1 MKTKRTL
8 TIAVVVALA
17 ALMALGA
24 FRWTRRAEAQSERS
38 TAEPGEFL
46 AFGVLGIT
54 PGQTVRLHAVSVGVS
69 DIQDVELL
77 IYDSEGHL
85 LVRSP
90 ERLRPGRSATLAL
103 PFVARDSIRLELYAV
118 IRLVNGAPRRGYVIP
133 TLEVVD
139 DATGKSIFTLANPE
153 G

>member
-8 TIAVVVALA
+8 TIAAVLVALA
-17 ALMALGA
+17 GLTA
-24 FRWTRRAEAQSERS
+24 FGVLRWTRPAEAQSERP
-38 TAEPGEFL
+38 TAEREDFL
-46 AFGVLGIT
+46 AFGVVGIT
-54 PGQTVRLHAVSVGVS
+54 PGQTVRLHAVSVGVP

-90 ERLRPGRSATLAL
+90 ERLRPGRPATLAL
-103 PFVARDSIRLELYAV
+103 PFARDSIRLEVYAV
-118 IRLVNGAPRRGYVIP
+118 IRLMNGAPRRGYVIP

-139 DATGKSIFTLANPE
+139 DATGKTIFALVNPE